1 MTDSEKPNHLEN
13 VDLTIEGNEDLAVR
27 PWLQDSSSPLQETI
41 ARLLKKARAL
51 VDQPNRPSEQLM
63 KGISEAESA
72 LADLQD
78 PYKNTSAIR
87 ERIVRALVCFGQ
99 SGLFD

>member
-13 VDLTIEGNEDLAVR
+13 VNLTIEGNEDLAVR
-27 PWLQDSSSPLQETI
+27 PWLQDPSIPVQETI
-41 ARLLKKARAL
+41 ARMLEKARAL
-51 VDQPNRPSEQLM
+51 ADQPSGSREQLM

-78 PYKNTSAIR
+78 PYKNRSAIR

-99 SGLFD
+99 GGLFD